1 MFDIRAAAG
10 ATDMLVRTP
19 ALGRALAQALG
30 QHPVALMRG
39 HGAVAVGPDLPHAVF
54 RSVYAEMNARL
65 EAQAMALGGKITYLS
80 PEEAKLAEASLER
93 TLSRPWELWKRKAMA
108 R

>member
-1 MFDIRAAAG
+1 MPHAD
-10 ATDMLVRTP
+10 V
-19 ALGRALAQALG
+19 
-30 QHPVALMRG
+30 PVAVEHSLVDEDPVRG
-39 HGAVAVGPDLPHAVF
+39 HQVVDQGRRPLLPHAVF